1 MNDRI
6 AEMVIDVMC
15 ATAVFLLGILVGLWT
30 GTNVTQKEAVR
41 IGHAEWVISVN
52 GSTEFKW
59 KEAKP

>member
-6 AEMVIDVMC
+6 AEMVIDVVC

-41 IGHAEWVISVN
+41 IGHAEWVVDVS
-52 GSTEFKW
+52 GSTTFKW
-59 KEAKP
+59 KEVKP